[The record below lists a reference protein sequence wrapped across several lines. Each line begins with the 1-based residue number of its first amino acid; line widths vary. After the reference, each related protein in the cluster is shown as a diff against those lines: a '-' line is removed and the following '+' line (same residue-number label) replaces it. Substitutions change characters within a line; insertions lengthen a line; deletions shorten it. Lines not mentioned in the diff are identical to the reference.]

1 MADAWLRLAPAAA
14 ISTRETLHQRSAGAA
29 GYSLDVKLH
38 PVFCRCCME
47 KRVNGLEERTNL
59 VAQID
64 AFALEHLRIIERP
77 LLPLRGHDI
86 RIRVRAA
93 SLNYRDLLVALGH
106 HPNSVC
112 DIRLPLV
119 PLSDC
124 AGEVVEV
131 GTAVDRFRLG
141 DHVCTAQM
149 PEWTTGPFKTEKA
162 RAALGGTVDGVLAR
176 YFSGHQRGF
185 VRIPEA
191 LSFEEA
197 ATLPTAALTAWN
209 ALFEVG
215 DLKPGETVLV
225 QGSGG
230 VSTFAL
236 QFALAA
242 GARVFVITR
251 SEGKVARLERLGA
264 ERVIS
269 YQREPEWSRAVLEV
283 TGGVGVNH
291 VIEIGG
297 AGTIDESVKAAA
309 IGGSIS
315 LVGLLTGAGGRLD
328 MLPILSKTLRIQG
341 VVVGSVEMFERMIG
355 MIEHLGVRPVIDV
368 AFEMQDIATALE
380 YLKAGRHLG
389 KVIIKV

>member
-1 MADAWLRLAPAAA
+1 MSAP
-14 ISTRETLHQRSAGAA
+14 E
-29 GYSLDVKLH
+29 
-38 PVFCRCCME
+38 E
-47 KRVNGLEERTNL
+47 KTNL

-64 AFALEHLRIIERP
+64 AFGLQNFRFVERP
-77 LLPLRGHDI
+77 LVPLRHHEI

-93 SLNYRDLLVALGH
+93 SLNYRDLLVAVGQL
-106 HPNSVC
+106 PTRVN

-124 AGEVVEV
+124 SGEVTEV
-131 GTAVDRFRLG
+131 GRAVDRFQAG
-141 DHVCTAQM
+141 DRVSPAHIPDWTA
-149 PEWTTGPFKTEKA
+149 GPFKPEKA
-162 RAALGGTVDGVLAR
+162 QSALGGAVDGVLAK

-185 VRIPEA
+185 VKIPEA

-209 ALFEVG
+209 ALFEAG

-230 VSTFAL
+230 VSIFAL

-242 GARVFVITR
+242 GARVFAITG
-251 SEGKVARLERLGA
+251 SEAKVGRLERLGV
-264 ERVIS
+264 EHVIR
-269 YQREPEWSRAVLEV
+269 YEREPEWSRAILEL

-291 VIEIGG
+291 VVEIGG
-297 AGTIDESVKAAA
+297 ADTIDESIKATAT
-309 IGGSIS
+309 GGSIS

-328 MLPILSKTLRIQG
+328 MLPILAKTLRIQG

-355 MIEHLGVRPVIDV
+355 MIEHLGIRPVIDE
-368 AFEMQDIATALE
+368 AFEMQDIAPALE
-380 YLKAGRHLG
+380 YLKSGRHLG

>member
-1 MADAWLRLAPAAA
+1 MIVP
-14 ISTRETLHQRSAGAA
+14 
-29 GYSLDVKLH
+29 
-38 PVFCRCCME
+38 
-47 KRVNGLEERTNL
+47 EERANL

-64 AFALEHLRIIERP
+64 AFGLEHLRVLERP
-77 LLPLRGHDI
+77 LLPLRHHEI

-106 HPNSVC
+106 HSSRAN

-124 AGEVVEV
+124 AGEVIEI
-131 GTAVDRFRLG
+131 GRAVDRFQLG
-141 DHVCTAQM
+141 DRVSSAQM
-149 PEWTTGPFKTEKA
+149 PDWTAGPFKPENVKS
-162 RAALGGTVDGVLAR
+162 ALGGAIDGVLAK

-185 VRIPEA
+185 VKIPDT

-209 ALFEVG
+209 ALFEFD

-230 VSTFAL
+230 VSIFAL

-242 GARVFVITR
+242 GARVVAITG
-251 SEGKVARLERLGA
+251 SEAKVARLERLGA
-264 ERVIS
+264 EHVIRCE
-269 YQREPEWSRAVLEV
+269 REAEWSRVVLEV
-283 TGGVGVNH
+283 TGGAGVDH
-291 VIEIGG
+291 VVETGG
-297 AGTIDESVKAAA
+297 AGTIDESIKATAM
-309 IGGSIS
+309 GGSIS

-328 MLPILSKTLRIQG
+328 MLPILAKTLRIQG

-355 MIEHLGVRPVIDV
+355 MIEHLGIRPVIDE
-368 AFEMQDIATALE
+368 AFEMQDIAAALQ
-380 YLKAGRHLG
+380 YLRSGRHLG